1 VRDMSTPKLAVPPP
15 LRGADADSFAEHSIV
30 HRLPHI
36 AQRVLADNLLTA
48 ATRHQI
54 ADLIA
59 AIPHRTLEAFTDPGA
74 LDMPG
79 WHDYVQPYLGHNW
92 LQVPWF
98 FAETYF
104 YRRLIAMTDF
114 FRTGFDPFA
123 VQKQQGLHTAGAR
136 GQALAAQA
144 QRLRADGWRPEGFI
158 HLLTLA
164 LWGNQADMS
173 LWAPDDPT
181 QPHHTQADH
190 LHEHLV
196 VNEAETVAH
205 YFTELL
211 ATPRATPRC
220 VDYLLDNVGLELL
233 GDLCL
238 VEYLLSTA
246 QVQTV
251 RFHAKLHPTFV
262 SDAIVADVHTTIA
275 WLRHH
280 ADRALRMLG
289 ERLHAYMQHRRL
301 HVHTHPFW
309 TSPLPLWE
317 MPDEVRALLAQA
329 DVVLA
334 KGDAHYRRALGDAH
348 WPWTTPLADVVSYCP
363 APIVFLRTC
372 KAEVIAGL
380 SSAQVHELHLRDPAW
395 LTNGE
400 WGVIQFVPGHV

>member
-1 VRDMSTPKLAVPPP
+1 MSTPKLAVPPP
-15 LRGADADSFAEHSIV
+15 LRGADAGSFAEHSIV

-36 AQRVLADNLLTA
+36 AQRVVADNPLTA
-48 ATRHQI
+48 AMRHRI

-59 AIPHRTLEAFTDPGA
+59 AIPHRTLEAFTDPVA
-74 LDMPG
+74 PDMPG
-79 WHDYVQPYLGHNW
+79 WLDYVRPYLDHNW

-98 FAETYF
+98 LAETYF
-104 YRRLIAMTDF
+104 YRRLVAMTDF

-123 VQKQQGLHTAGAR
+123 SQKQQGLHTTVVR
-136 GQALAAQA
+136 GQALATQA
-144 QRLRADGWRPEGFI
+144 HRLRADGWRPEAFI

-173 LWAPDDPT
+173 LWAPDDAT
-181 QPHHTQADH
+181 QPSHRQADH
-190 LHEHLV
+190 QHEHLV
-196 VNEAETVAH
+196 VNEAAAVAH
-205 YFTELL
+205 YFTALHD
-211 ATPRATPRC
+211 APRTKPLC
-220 VDYLLDNVGLELL
+220 VDCLLDNVGLELL

-238 VEYLLSTA
+238 TDYLLSTA

-262 SDAIVADVHTTIA
+262 SDAIVTDVHTTIA

-280 ADRALRMLG
+280 ADSDLQILG
-289 ERLHAYMQHRRL
+289 ARLHGYVQHGRL
-301 HVHTHPFW
+301 HVQTHPFW

-317 MPDEVRALLAQA
+317 MPDDVRALLAEA
-329 DVVLA
+329 DVVIA

-348 WPWTTPLADVVSYCP
+348 WPLTTPLGDIVSYCP

-380 SSAQVHELHLRDPAW
+380 TSGQVQDLRQHDPAW

-400 WGVIQFVPGHV
+400 WGVIQFVPGHA

>member
-1 VRDMSTPKLAVPPP
+1 M
-15 LRGADADSFAEHSIV
+15 
-30 HRLPHI
+30 
-36 AQRVLADNLLTA
+36 
-48 ATRHQI
+48 RHQI
-54 ADLIA
+54 EDLIA
-59 AIPHRTLEAFTDPGA
+59 AIPHHTLEAFTDPAA
-74 LDMPG
+74 LDMSS
-79 WHDYVQPYLGHNW
+79 WHDYMRPYLDQNW

-104 YRRLIAMTDF
+104 YRRLIAITDF

-123 VQKQQGLHTAGAR
+123 AQKQQGLHTTVAR
-136 GQALAAQA
+136 GQALATQA
-144 QRLRADGWRPEGFI
+144 RRLRADGWRPEGFI

-173 LWAPDDPT
+173 LWAPDDAT
-181 QPHHTQADH
+181 QPSHMQADH
-190 LHEHLV
+190 QQEHLV
-196 VNEAETVAH
+196 VNEAEAVAH
-205 YFTELL
+205 YVTALQD
-211 ATPRATPRC
+211 APRATPRC
-220 VDYLLDNVGLELL
+220 VDCLLDNAGFELL

-238 VEYLLSTA
+238 ADYLLSTA

-262 SDAIVADVHTTIA
+262 SDAIIADVHTTIT

-280 ADRALRMLG
+280 ADSDLRTLG
-289 ERLHAYMQHRRL
+289 ERLHTNVWHGRL
-301 HVHTHPFW
+301 HVQTHPFW

-317 MPDEVRALLAQA
+317 MPDDVRALLAEA

-348 WPWTTPLADVVSYCP
+348 WPLTTPLADVVSYFP
-363 APIVFLRTC
+363 TPIVFLRTC

-380 SSAQVHELHLRDPAW
+380 TSAQVHDLHQRDPAW

-400 WGVIQFVPGHV
+400 WGVIQFVPVHA

>member
-1 VRDMSTPKLAVPPP
+1 
-15 LRGADADSFAEHSIV
+15 LRGADAGSFAEHSIA

-36 AQRVLADNLLTA
+36 AHRVLADNPLTSA
-48 ATRHQI
+48 IRHQI
-54 ADLIA
+54 EHLMA
-59 AIPHRTLEAFTDPGA
+59 AIPHGTLEGFTDPGA
-74 LDMPG
+74 PDMPD
-79 WHDYVQPYLGHNW
+79 WHAYVRPYLDHTW

-114 FRTGFDPFA
+114 FRTAFDPFSL
-123 VQKQQGLHTAGAR
+123 QKQQGLHSTVAQGR
-136 GQALAAQA
+136 ALATQA

-173 LWAPDDPT
+173 LWAPDDAT
-181 QPHHTQADH
+181 QPSHTPAAHQP
-190 LHEHLV
+190 EHLV
-196 VNEAETVAH
+196 VNDAEAVAH
-205 YFTELL
+205 SLTVLRS
-211 ATPRATPRC
+211 APRARPPC
-220 VDYLLDNVGLELL
+220 VDCLLDNAGFELL

-238 VEYLLSTA
+238 TDYLLGTD

-262 SDAIVADVHTTIA
+262 SDATIADVHATLA

-280 ADRALRMLG
+280 ADRALQTLG
-289 ERLHAYMQHRRL
+289 ERLQACVL
-301 HVHTHPFW
+301 HGRFQVHTHPFW
-309 TSPLPLWE
+309 TSPLPLWA
-317 MPDEVRALLAQA
+317 MPDDLRALLAEA

-334 KGDAHYRRALGDAH
+334 KGDANYRRALGDAH
-348 WPWTTPLADVVSYCP
+348 WPFTTPLADVVSYFP

-380 SSAQVHELHLRDPAW
+380 SSTQVHELSQRDPAW
-395 LTNGE
+395 LTNGA
-400 WGVIQFVPGHV
+400 WGVIQFVPGHA

>member
-1 VRDMSTPKLAVPPP
+1 
-15 LRGADADSFAEHSIV
+15 V

-36 AQRVLADNLLTA
+36 AQRVVADNPLTA
-48 ATRHQI
+48 AMRHQI

-74 LDMPG
+74 PDMPD
-79 WHDYVQPYLGHNW
+79 WHDYVRPYLDHNW

-104 YRRLIAMTDF
+104 YRRLVAMTDF

-123 VQKQQGLHTAGAR
+123 AQKQQGLHAAVAQA
-136 GQALAAQA
+136 QALATQA
-144 QRLRADGWRPEGFI
+144 QRLRADGWRPEAFI

-173 LWAPDDPT
+173 LWAPDDAT
-181 QPHHTQADH
+181 QPRHPQTDH
-190 LHEHLV
+190 QDEHLV
-196 VNEAETVAH
+196 VNEAEAVAH
-205 YFTELL
+205 YFTALHD
-211 ATPRATPRC
+211 APRATPRC
-220 VDYLLDNVGLELL
+220 VDCLLDNAGLELL

-238 VEYLLSTA
+238 TEYLLSTA

-251 RFHAKLHPTFV
+251 RLHTKMHPTFV
-262 SDAIVADVHTTIA
+262 SDALIADVHTTIA

-280 ADRALRMLG
+280 ADSALRTLG
-289 ERLHAYMQHRRL
+289 ERLHAYVRHKRL
-301 HVHTHPFW
+301 HVYTHPFW
-309 TSPLPLWE
+309 TSPLPMWE
-317 MPDEVRALLAQA
+317 MPDDVRALLAEA

-334 KGDAHYRRALGDAH
+334 KGDANYRRALGDAH
-348 WPWTTPLADVVSYCP
+348 WPLTTPLADIVSYCP
-363 APIVFLRTC
+363 APLVFVRTC

-380 SSAQVHELHLRDPAW
+380 SSTQVHELHLRDPAW

-400 WGVIQFVPGHV
+400 WGVIQFVPGHA

>member
-1 VRDMSTPKLAVPPP
+1 MYTPKLAVPPP
-15 LRGADADSFAEHSIV
+15 LRGADAGSFAEHSIV

-36 AQRVLADNLLTA
+36 AQRVVADNPLTSA
-48 ATRHQI
+48 VRHQI

-74 LDMPG
+74 PDMPG
-79 WHDYVQPYLGHNW
+79 WHDYVRPYLDHNW

-104 YRRLIAMTDF
+104 YRRLIAITDF
-114 FRTGFDPFA
+114 FRTRFDPFA
-123 VQKQQGLHTAGAR
+123 AQKQQGLHTTVAR
-136 GQALAAQA
+136 GRALATQA
-144 QRLRADGWRPEGFI
+144 HQLRADGWRPEAFI

-173 LWAPDDPT
+173 LWAPDDAT
-181 QPHHTQADH
+181 QPSHRQADH
-190 LHEHLV
+190 PHEHLV
-196 VNEAETVAH
+196 VHEAEAVAH
-205 YFTELL
+205 YFTALHD
-211 ATPRATPRC
+211 APRTTPLC
-220 VDYLLDNVGLELL
+220 VDCLLDNVGLELL

-238 VEYLLSTA
+238 ADYLLSTA

-251 RFHAKLHPTFV
+251 RFHAKVHPTFV
-262 SDAIVADVHTTIA
+262 SDALIADVHTTIA

-280 ADRALRMLG
+280 ADRELRTLG
-289 ERLHAYMQHRRL
+289 ARLHGYVRHGRF
-301 HVHTHPFW
+301 HVQTHPFW

-317 MPDEVRALLAQA
+317 MPDDVRALLAAA
-329 DVVLA
+329 DVVIA

-348 WPWTTPLADVVSYCP
+348 WPWTTPLADIVSYCP

-380 SSAQVHELHLRDPAW
+380 TSAQLQDLQQRDPAW

-400 WGVIQFVPGHV
+400 WGVIQFVPGHA